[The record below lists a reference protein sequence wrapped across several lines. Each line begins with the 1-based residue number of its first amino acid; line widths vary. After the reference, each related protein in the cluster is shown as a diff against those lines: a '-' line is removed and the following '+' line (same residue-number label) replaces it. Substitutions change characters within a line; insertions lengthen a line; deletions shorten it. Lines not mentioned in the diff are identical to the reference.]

1 MSGSLLAFENT
12 LLLFMPWFFPW
23 PYKILIVSAS
33 NMFSVLEKKY
43 HQMTTYPQLFQYFPQ
58 ALIVKFYF
66 TKDSLLRITTWD
78 ILRFQTSVCRKV
90 WNFKLGGKIY
100 WMSSKKYCEWR
111 HRKPESS
118 GAITS
123 GVLGWNT
130 RQQSQKPG
138 LLKFSVSAPDIF
150 ILKAELLGLVQ
161 LRVVISSFHWK
172 KYLRPVPSPIKTK
185 THTQICDLT
194 WPKSGRHVPEWS
206 NQAEIFWVEIDLFGL
221 PRSLS
226 FQASETKG
234 TKHLFQIQVMCDF
247 WLGEAHTQ
255 KGEPIKFESETGSDF
270 RFFISEESEPGSRF

>member
-33 NMFSVLEKKY
+33 NMFSVLGKKY

-90 WNFKLGGKIY
+90 WNFKLGGKFY

-130 RQQSQKPG
+130 RQQSRKPG

-172 KYLRPVPSPIKTK
+172 QYLRPVPSPIKAK
-185 THTQICDLT
+185 THTRTQSQSQICDLT
-194 WPKSGRHVPEWS
+194 WPKSGRHFPEWS

-221 PRSLS
+221 LRSLS
-226 FQASETKG
+226 FQNNW
-234 TKHLFQIQVMCDF
+234 V
-247 WLGEAHTQ
+247 
-255 KGEPIKFESETGSDF
+255 
-270 RFFISEESEPGSRF
+270 